1 MKKILMNSLW
11 QKFRTSFL
19 LMHSIHMSYPCKKT
33 FVVKANKKRK
43 TSQTYLVGNFILFFS
58 LLKVSDYRK
67 NAGN

>member
-11 QKFRTSFL
+11 QKFRTSVL
-19 LMHSIHMSYPCKKT
+19 LMHSIHMSYPCKKNLCCQ
-33 FVVKANKKRK
+33 KEEKRK